1 MRKIRC
7 RSSCVLQAIAKT
19 CQHLSSKIP
28 QAAYL
33 WVTAQTIMASKGTKA
48 MDLQIH
54 RQHFEHCASTN
65 EKANDWL
72 KKSAPGNIGV
82 FTTNHQYA
90 GKGQRGTRWDQAKG
104 LDLAWSMGLNWPRSF
119 TSIAAQQANAWF
131 AFNKAITLATH
142 QTVQDALDSTLS
154 EVRIKWPNDIYISSQ
169 NLWEKCGGILIE
181 NTWQGSEIGSTVIGI
196 GINALSTEL
205 PASRTSIV
213 GASAPGARIDLQV
226 LAKALEVNVLK
237 ALNGWQK
244 SALQTTDATTAYLN
258 ELNRT
263 FDAALLAKNTWKSYR
278 WKGVEKV
285 GKITA
290 VDAAGRCAMEWQS
303 LTGSIRTEAIENN
316 KQLEWS
322 WIAEQ
327 FD

>member
-7 RSSCVLQAIAKT
+7 RSNCDLQAIAKT
-19 CQHLSSKIP
+19 CQHFSSKIS
-28 QAAYL
+28 QATYL
-33 WVTAQTIMASKGTKA
+33 WVTTRTMKDSKGEKA
-48 MDLQIH
+48 MDSQIH

-72 KKSAPGNIGV
+72 KQSAPGNIAV

-104 LDLAWSMGLNWPRSF
+104 LDLAWSMGLNWSHAV
-119 TSIAAQQANAWF
+119 TSVAAQPANVWF
-131 AFNKAITLATH
+131 AFNKAITLAAH
-142 QTVQDALDSTLS
+142 QTVQDALESSLS
-154 EVRIKWPNDIYISSQ
+154 DARIKWPNDIYISSNDQ
-169 NLWEKCGGILIE
+169 WKKCGGILIE
-181 NTWQGSEIGSTVIGI
+181 NTWQGSAIGSTVIGI
-196 GINALSTEL
+196 GINALSTEH
-205 PASRTSIV
+205 PASRTSIAGV
-213 GASAPGARIDLQV
+213 SAPGARVDLQV
-226 LAKALEVNVLK
+226 LAKSLEVNVLG
-237 ALNGWQK
+237 ALNGWQQCV
-244 SALQTTDATTAYLN
+244 LQTTDATTPYLIELN
-258 ELNRT
+258 EA
-263 FDAALLAKNTWKSYR
+263 FDEALLAKDTWKSYR

-290 VDAAGRCAMEWQS
+290 VDAAGRCTMEWQS
-303 LTGSIRTEAIENN
+303 LTGGTEAIENN